1 LDYGDQQVVGVFA
14 GMATVSDEPLS
25 RVLAAHF
32 RGYMSVVIV
41 SNNACRERLTKKLM
55 RDKLPIPDMLAI
67 THMQVCPS
75 RAPYFCY
82 LCHFLFLLA
91 CAYTALHPTCFDQM

>member
-1 LDYGDQQVVGVFA
+1 MVHSGLQVHLVVCPNPELTPSLLLNRCLDYGDQQVVGVFA
-14 GMATVSDEPLS
+14 GTATVSDEALS

-41 SNNACRERLTKKLM
+41 ANNACRERLTKKLT

-67 THMQVCPS
+67 THMQV
-75 RAPYFCY
+75 
-82 LCHFLFLLA
+82 
-91 CAYTALHPTCFDQM
+91 